1 MPATIRDVARRA
13 GVGSATVSRV
23 LNNSPL
29 VTESTRQ
36 RVEQAITDLKYAP
49 NPTARRLSLGKTL
62 TIAVI
67 APFFTRP
74 AFVER
79 LRGVESVTAATHYD
93 LIIYNVE
100 DFAKRDL
107 YFRSVPRP
115 DRSDGVL
122 VISLPPRD
130 EDVALLLNNE
140 VPIVLIDANHP
151 DLTSLNR
158 VIIDD
163 VTGGRLATEHLIEL
177 GHKRIGYIS
186 DPLESPFRFTASYDR
201 YQGYRQALAE
211 ANLAFDPELH
221 MWAEH
226 GRTQAK
232 ALALAMLALP
242 NRPTAIFA
250 ASDTQALGI
259 LEAARALNLRV
270 PQDLSVVGYDDIE
283 LAEFLNLTTVRQM
296 LYESGRRGVNL
307 LLHLLEQEP
316 GGEPQCDVLPVEL
329 VVRGTTAP
337 PAVVIR

>member
-29 VTESTRQ
+29 VTESTRS
-36 RVEQAITDLKYAP
+36 RVMQAIADLKYAP

-107 YFRSVPRP
+107 YFRSVPRS

-122 VISLPPRD
+122 IISLPPRD
-130 EDVALLLNNE
+130 EDVAFLSNND

-151 DLTSLNR
+151 ELNSLNR

-163 VTGGRLATEHLIEL
+163 ITGGRLATQHLLGL
-177 GHKRIGYIS
+177 GHRRIGYIS

-211 ANLAFDPELH
+211 AQVEFEPTLH

-226 GRTQAK
+226 GRLQAK
-232 ALALAMLALP
+232 ALARAMLSQP

-259 LEAARALNLRV
+259 MEAARDLNLRV

-283 LAEFLNLTTVRQM
+283 LAEYLNLTTVRQM
-296 LYESGRRGVNL
+296 LFESGRRGVNM
-307 LLHLLEQEP
+307 LLHLLENEP
-316 GGEPQCDVLPVEL
+316 GAEPKCDLLPVEL

-337 PAVVIR
+337 PAS

>member
-36 RVEQAITDLKYAP
+36 RVEQAIAELKYAP

-93 LIIYNVE
+93 LVIYNVE

-107 YFRSVPRP
+107 YFRSVPRS

-122 VISLPPRD
+122 IISLPPRD
-130 EDVALLLNNE
+130 EDVEFLSNND

-151 DLTSLNR
+151 DLNVLNR
-158 VIIDD
+158 VIVDD
-163 VTGGRLATEHLIEL
+163 VTGGRLATQHLIEL

-211 ANLAFDPELH
+211 AGLEFEPDLH
-221 MWAEH
+221 LWAEH
-226 GRTQAK
+226 GRSQAR
-232 ALALAMLALP
+232 ALALKMLSRP

-250 ASDTQALGI
+250 ASDTQAMGI
-259 LEAARALNLRV
+259 LEAARTLNLHI
-270 PQDLSVVGYDDIE
+270 PEDLSVVGYDDIE

-296 LYESGRRGVNL
+296 LYESGRRGVKL
-307 LLHLLEQEP
+307 LLELLEQEP
-316 GGEPQCDVLPVEL
+316 GGEPKCELLPVEL
-329 VVRGTTAP
+329 VVRGTTASP
-337 PAVVIR
+337 KA